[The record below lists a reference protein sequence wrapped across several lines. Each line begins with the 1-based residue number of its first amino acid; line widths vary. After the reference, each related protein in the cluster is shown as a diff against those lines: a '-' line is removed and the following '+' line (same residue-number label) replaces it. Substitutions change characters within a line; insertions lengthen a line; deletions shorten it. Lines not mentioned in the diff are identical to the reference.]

1 MGECELKRLFDVVI
15 SGLSILMLSP
25 LLLLIIL
32 LLRITGEGE
41 VFFSQERIG
50 KGGSLFYLHKFATM
64 LKDSPNIGSGTL
76 TIQNDPRILPLG
88 NFLRKTKI
96 NELPQL
102 FNILKGDMSIVGPRP
117 QSLRNFLAFSEDV
130 QKNIKLISPGLTG
143 LGSIFFSDE
152 EEMLTS
158 AVNHDEFY
166 DSVIMPYKGLLETWY
181 VNNASFIIDLKIV
194 YVTALKI
201 IFPKLKPNLSNFF
214 AGMPD
219 PPKELQKFQGS

>member
-1 MGECELKRLFDVVI
+1 MQRLFDLVI
-15 SGLSILMLSP
+15 SGSSILVLSP
-25 LLLLIIL
+25 LLLPIIL

-41 VFFSQERIG
+41 VFFSQDRMG
-50 KGGSLFYLHKFATM
+50 KGGSLFSLHKFATM

-76 TIQNDPRILPLG
+76 TVQNDPRILPLG

-102 FNILKGDMSIVGPRP
+102 FNVFKGDMSIVGPRP
-117 QSLRNFLAFSEDV
+117 QSSRNFSAFSEDV
-130 QKNIKLISPGLTG
+130 QKNIMLVSPGLTG

-152 EEMLTS
+152 EAMLTS

-166 DSVIMPYKGLLETWY
+166 DLVIMPYKGQLETWY
-181 VNNASFIIDLKIV
+181 VNHASILVDLKVV

-201 IFPKLKPNLSNFF
+201 IFPKCKLNLSNFF
-214 AGMPD
+214 GGMPN

>member
-1 MGECELKRLFDVVI
+1 MQRLFDLVI
-15 SGLSILMLSP
+15 SGLSILVLSP
-25 LLLLIIL
+25 LLLPIIL

-41 VFFSQERIG
+41 VFFSQDRMG
-50 KGGSLFYLHKFATM
+50 KGGSLFSLHKFATM

-76 TIQNDPRILPLG
+76 TVQNDRRILPLG

-102 FNILKGDMSIVGPRP
+102 FNVFKGDMSIVGPRP
-117 QSLRNFLAFSEDV
+117 QSSRNFSAFSEDV
-130 QKNIKLISPGLTG
+130 QKNIMLVSPGLTG

-152 EEMLTS
+152 EAMLTS
-158 AVNHDEFY
+158 SVNHNEFY
-166 DSVIMPYKGLLETWY
+166 DSVIMPYKGQLETWY
-181 VNNASFIIDLKIV
+181 VNHTTILIDLKIV

-201 IFPKLKPNLSNFF
+201 IFPKLRLNLSKFF
-214 AGMPD
+214 DGMPN

>member
-1 MGECELKRLFDVVI
+1 MQRLFDLVI
-15 SGLSILMLSP
+15 SGLTILVLSP
-25 LLLLIIL
+25 LLLPIIL

-41 VFFSQERIG
+41 VFFSQERMG
-50 KGGSLFYLHKFATM
+50 KDGSLFSLHKFATM

-76 TIQNDPRILPLG
+76 TVQNDPRILPLG

-102 FNILKGDMSIVGPRP
+102 FNVFKGDMSIVGPRP
-117 QSLRNFLAFSEDV
+117 QSSRNFAAFSEDV
-130 QKNIKLISPGLTG
+130 QKNIMLVPPGLTG

-152 EEMLTS
+152 EAMLTS

-166 DSVIMPYKGLLETWY
+166 DLVIMPYKGQLETWY
-181 VNNASFIIDLKIV
+181 VNHATILIDLKIV

-201 IFPKLKPNLSNFF
+201 ILPKLRLNLSKFF
-214 AGMPD
+214 DGMPN
-219 PPKELQKFQGS
+219 PPKELQKFQVS

>member
-1 MGECELKRLFDVVI
+1 MQRLFDLVI
-15 SGLSILMLSP
+15 SGLSILVLSP
-25 LLLLIIL
+25 LLLPIIL

-41 VFFSQERIG
+41 VFFSQERMG
-50 KGGSLFYLHKFATM
+50 KGGSLFSLHKFATM

-76 TIQNDPRILPLG
+76 TVQNDPRILPLG

-102 FNILKGDMSIVGPRP
+102 FNVFKGDMSIVGPRP
-117 QSLRNFLAFSEDV
+117 QSSRNFSAFSEDV
-130 QKNIKLISPGLTG
+130 QKNIILVSPGLSG

-152 EEMLTS
+152 EAMLTS

-166 DSVIMPYKGLLETWY
+166 DSVIMPYKGQLETWY
-181 VNNASFIIDLKIV
+181 VNHATILIDLKII

-201 IFPKLKPNLSNFF
+201 IFPKLGLNLSKFF
-214 AGMPD
+214 DGMPN
-219 PPKELQKFQGS
+219 PPKELQKFQVS

>member
-1 MGECELKRLFDVVI
+1 MKRLFDIVI
-15 SGLSILMLSP
+15 SGLSILVLSP
-25 LLLLIIL
+25 LLLPIIL

-41 VFFSQERIG
+41 IFFSQKRMG
-50 KGGSLFYLHKFATM
+50 KGGSLFSLHKFATM

-76 TIQNDPRILPLG
+76 TVQNDPRILPLG

-102 FNILKGDMSIVGPRP
+102 FNVFKGDMSIVGPRP
-117 QSLRNFLAFSEDV
+117 QSSRNFLAFSADM
-130 QKNIKLISPGLTG
+130 QKNIMLVSPGLTG

-152 EEMLTS
+152 EAMLTS

-166 DSVIMPYKGLLETWY
+166 DSVIMPYKGQLETWY
-181 VNNASFIIDLKIV
+181 VNHATFLIDLKIV

-201 IFPKLKPNLSNFF
+201 IFPKLKLNLSKFF
-214 AGMPD
+214 DGMPN
-219 PPKELQKFQGS
+219 PPKELQKFQVS

>member
-1 MGECELKRLFDVVI
+1 MQRLFDLVI
-15 SGLSILMLSP
+15 SGLSILVLIP
-25 LLLLIIL
+25 LLLPIIL

-41 VFFSQERIG
+41 VFFSQDRMG
-50 KGGSLFYLHKFATM
+50 KGGSLFSLHKFATM

-76 TIQNDPRILPLG
+76 TVQNDPRILPLG

-102 FNILKGDMSIVGPRP
+102 FNVFKGDMSIVGPRP
-117 QSLRNFLAFSEDV
+117 QSSRNFSAFSEDV
-130 QKNIKLISPGLTG
+130 QKNIMLVSPGLTG

-152 EEMLTS
+152 EAMLSS

-166 DSVIMPYKGLLETWY
+166 DSVIMPYKGQLETWY
-181 VNNASFIIDLKIV
+181 VNHATILIDLKII

-201 IFPKLKPNLSNFF
+201 IFPKLRLNLSKFF
-214 AGMPD
+214 DGMPN
-219 PPKELQKFQGS
+219 PPKELQKFQVS

>member
-1 MGECELKRLFDVVI
+1 MKRLLDIVV
-15 SGLSILMLSP
+15 SGLSILILSP

-32 LLRITGEGE
+32 ILRITGEGE

-50 KGGSLFYLHKFATM
+50 KGGSLFSLHKFATM
-64 LKDSPNIGSGTL
+64 LKDSPNIGTGTL

-88 NFLRKTKI
+88 NFLRKSKI

-117 QSLRNFLAFSEDV
+117 QSSRNFSAFSEDI
-130 QKNIKLISPGLTG
+130 QKNIMLVSPGLTG

-152 EEMLTS
+152 EAMLTS

-166 DSVIMPYKGLLETWY
+166 DSVIMPYKGQLETWY
-181 VNNASFIIDLKIV
+181 VNHRTILIDLKVV

-201 IFPKLKPNLSNFF
+201 IFPKLRLNLSKFF
-214 AGMPD
+214 DGMPN
-219 PPKELQKFQGS
+219 PPKELQKFQVS

>member
-1 MGECELKRLFDVVI
+1 MQRLFDLVI
-15 SGLSILMLSP
+15 SGLSILVLSP
-25 LLLLIIL
+25 LLLPIIL

-41 VFFSQERIG
+41 VFFSQERMG
-50 KGGSLFYLHKFATM
+50 KGGSLFSLHKFATM

-76 TIQNDPRILPLG
+76 TVQNDPRILPLG

-102 FNILKGDMSIVGPRP
+102 FNVFKGDMSIVGPRP
-117 QSLRNFLAFSEDV
+117 QSARNFSAFSEDV
-130 QKNIKLISPGLTG
+130 QKNIMLVSPGLTG

-152 EEMLTS
+152 EAMLTS
-158 AVNHDEFY
+158 SVNHDEFY
-166 DSVIMPYKGLLETWY
+166 DSVIMPYKGQLETWY
-181 VNNASFIIDLKIV
+181 VNHTTILIDLKIV

-201 IFPKLKPNLSNFF
+201 IFPNLRLNLSKFF
-214 AGMPD
+214 DGMPN

>member
-1 MGECELKRLFDVVI
+1 MQRLFDLVV
-15 SGLSILMLSP
+15 SGLSILVLSP
-25 LLLLIIL
+25 LLLPIIL

-41 VFFSQERIG
+41 VFFSQERMG
-50 KGGSLFYLHKFATM
+50 KGGSLFSLHKFATM

-76 TIQNDPRILPLG
+76 TVQNDPRILPLG

-102 FNILKGDMSIVGPRP
+102 FNVFKGDMSIVGPRP
-117 QSLRNFLAFSEDV
+117 QSARNFSAFSEDV
-130 QKNIKLISPGLTG
+130 QKNIMLVSPGLTG

-152 EEMLTS
+152 EAMLTS

-166 DSVIMPYKGLLETWY
+166 DSVIMPYKGQLETWY
-181 VNNASFIIDLKIV
+181 VDHATILIDLKII

-201 IFPKLKPNLSNFF
+201 IFPKLRLNLSKFF
-214 AGMPD
+214 DGMPN
-219 PPKELQKFQGS
+219 PPKELQKFQVS